1 MNTQSIQH
9 SQEVGLATFYSKI
22 YGLVGLGILLSAL
35 VSGVMLTI
43 FQPSLISL
51 LTNGRFMVLGL
62 WLVQIALVGAAS
74 NAAAKNTPMALP
86 FFLIYSAL
94 NGVTISMTVAFYTQ
108 DSVLTAFLSAAAVF
122 FAMAIVGLVI
132 KKDLSGIR
140 KALMA
145 ALLGIILAGLINFFL
160 RSSALSYALSVISV
174 VIFSGLIASDNQRIK
189 QVYHRTGGHVTNGWV
204 ISMALHL
211 YLDFVNLF
219 LRLLRLMGRRD

>member
-1 MNTQSIQH
+1 MNTQSIQQ
-9 SQEVGLATFYSKI
+9 SQEVGLAKFYSKI
-22 YGLVGLGILLSAL
+22 YGLVGLGVLLSAL
-35 VSGVMLTI
+35 VAGAMLTI
-43 FQPSLISL
+43 FQSSLISL
-51 LTNGRFMVLGL
+51 LSSGRMFILGL
-62 WLVQIALVGAAS
+62 WMAQIALVGVAS

-108 DSVLTAFLSAAAVF
+108 ESVFTAFLSAAAVF
-122 FAMAIVGLVI
+122 FAMSIVGLVI

-160 RSSALSYALSVISV
+160 RSSALSYVLSIISV

-189 QVYHRTGGHVTNGWV
+189 QVYHRTGGSVTNGWV